1 MNKDTNNTERFTS
14 LAKRLTILFTIAI
27 LLFISLF
34 SFLFFHS
41 SISSWF
47 KNDGKEM
54 DSLYVDAKKK
64 VVLQNEMASFWKAPD
79 INMVTDEVLKQQLE
93 YGKDLISH
101 TAKYLGPN
109 GSVKQISN
117 GMSCSNCHLDAG
129 TKPWGNNYGSVFS
142 TYPKMRGRSGQI
154 EGIYKR
160 INDCLERSLN
170 GSHLNEEDKE
180 MKAMIAYIEYIGKD
194 VPKGEEA
201 TASGIYDLEFLD
213 RAADPSKGKAIYDAK
228 CASCH
233 QVDGQGIL
241 AADKKEYTYPPL
253 WGANSYNSGAGL
265 YRISRFAGYV
275 KYNMPLGATY
285 ENPQLTDE
293 EAWDLAAYVNNLP
306 RPSKDLSKDWPNIS
320 KKAVDHPFGPYSDTF
335 SETQHKFGPF
345 KPIKEQKKK
354 DEKK

>member
-1 MNKDTNNTERFTS
+1 
-14 LAKRLTILFTIAI
+14 
-27 LLFISLF
+27 
-34 SFLFFHS
+34 
-41 SISSWF
+41 
-47 KNDGKEM
+47 M
-54 DSLYVDAKKK
+54 DVFYVEAKKK
-64 VVLQNEMASFWKAPD
+64 VILQNEIAKFWKAAD
-79 INMVTDEVLKQQLE
+79 ISLVTNEVELQQLE

-109 GSVKQISN
+109 GSVKKISN
-117 GMSCSNCHLDAG
+117 GMNCSNCHLDSG

-142 TYPKMRGRSGQI
+142 TYPKMRGRSGKI
-154 EGIYKR
+154 EGISKR
-160 INDCLERSLN
+160 INDCFERSLN
-170 GSHLNEEDKE
+170 GSPLNDEDKE

-194 VPKGEEA
+194 VPKGQDA
-201 TASGIYDLEFLD
+201 NGSGIYDLEFLD
-213 RAADPSKGKAIYDAK
+213 RAADPVKGKSIYDAK

-241 AADKKEYTYPPL
+241 TDDKKEYTYPPL

-320 KKAVDHPFGPYSDTF
+320 KKAVDHPFGPFSDNFT
-335 SETQHKFGPF
+335 ETQHKFGPF

>member
-1 MNKDTNNTERFTS
+1 
-14 LAKRLTILFTIAI
+14 
-27 LLFISLF
+27 
-34 SFLFFHS
+34 
-41 SISSWF
+41 
-47 KNDGKEM
+47 M

-201 TASGIYDLEFLD
+201 IASGIYDLEFLD

>member
-1 MNKDTNNTERFTS
+1 MDKDTNNTKRFIF
-14 LAKRLTILFTIAI
+14 LAKRLTMLFTTAI
-27 LLFISLF
+27 FLVIFLF

-47 KNDGKEM
+47 ENDSKEM

-64 VVLQNEMASFWKAPD
+64 VILQNEIAGFWKAPD
-79 INMVTDEVLKQQLE
+79 ISLVTDDVLKEQLE

-109 GSVKQISN
+109 GSVKKITN

-170 GSHLNEEDKE
+170 GEHLNEEDKE

-194 VPKGEEA
+194 VPKGEDA
-201 TASGIYDLEFLD
+201 KGSGIYDLEFLD
-213 RAADPSKGKAIYDAK
+213 RAADPVKGKLIYDAK

-241 AADKKEYTYPPL
+241 AEDKKEYTYPPL
-253 WGANSYNSGAGL
+253 WGTNSYNSGAGL

-285 ENPQLTDE
+285 ENPQLSDE
-293 EAWDLAAYVNNLP
+293 ESWDLAAYVNNLP

-320 KKAVDHPFGPYSDTF
+320 KKAVDHPFGPFSDDFT
-335 SETQHKFGPF
+335 ETQHKFGPF

>member
-1 MNKDTNNTERFTS
+1 MNKDKINIGHFRSFVKS
-14 LAKRLTILFTIAI
+14 LVFLFTAVLFLVASLFL
-27 LLFISLF
+27 LLFYHTSV
-34 SFLFFHS
+34 
-41 SISSWF
+41 SSWID
-47 KNDGKEM
+47 NNHTQVDT
-54 DSLYVDAKKK
+54 LYVEAEKK
-64 VVLQNEMASFWKAPD
+64 LRMTNEVASFWTAAD
-79 INMVTDEVLKQQLE
+79 INLVTDEALKQELE

-101 TAKYLGPN
+101 TARYLGPN
-109 GSVKQISN
+109 GSVKKITN

-129 TKPWGNNYGSVFS
+129 TKAWGNNYGSVFS

-154 EGIYKR
+154 EGVYKR

-180 MKAMIAYIEYIGKD
+180 MQAMIAYIEYIGKD

-201 TASGIYDLEFLD
+201 KASGIYDLEFLD
-213 RAADPSKGKAIYDAK
+213 RAADPTKGKTIYDAK

-233 QVDGQGIL
+233 QVDGQGVL
-241 AADKKEYTYPPL
+241 AEDKKEYTYPPL

-285 ENPQLTDE
+285 ESPLLTDE
-293 EAWDLAAYVNNLP
+293 ESWDLAAYVNNLA

-320 KKAVDHPFGPYSDTF
+320 KKAVDHPFGPFSDTF

-354 DEKK
+354 DAKK